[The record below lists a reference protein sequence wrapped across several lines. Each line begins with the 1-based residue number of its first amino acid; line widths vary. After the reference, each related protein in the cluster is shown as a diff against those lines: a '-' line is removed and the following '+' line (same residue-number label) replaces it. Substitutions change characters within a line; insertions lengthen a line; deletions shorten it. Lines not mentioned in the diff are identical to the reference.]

1 MVEYNLPGNYW
12 HAMDKNAEA
21 AYYFSN
27 PLMNAAGLGISTPP
41 MKDQLE
47 SLKAKIFQGAKHV
60 ELGFMSSPMQKGSAQ
75 GQISPEMHGRQER
88 EAMRELAR
96 INKISLSVHAT
107 PQIGGMTGL
116 GQQGYSEETR
126 DNAMKEVKR
135 TIDFAADV
143 SEDGGAVVVHAQEF
157 PRPITEAEEGEKFRK
172 FEGYKE
178 TDKTTHYLVDETTGE
193 IAAVREDQKNFIVP
207 REEEKREAVTGIPY
221 ERAEMDED
229 KRIFKPEPRDWDYYM
244 KKTKNDPDEAAKEF
258 YKDKLDA
265 EYWHLK
271 GQADEYEAGF
281 YHGKRT
287 EKKIKEALKEW
298 EKLKPHLKKEEDF
311 TTYLRDHEIIKLIPP
326 EHYKDPVHYLK
337 EKLWETQRRISYHE
351 EASVSARERIAEI
364 EDKRNRIKSMKD
376 FSLEKSADSYAQLGY
391 YAWKK
396 EKDHSKPIFVAPE
409 NIFPEQYGGHPSE
422 LRNII
427 QKSREKMVELLTETE
442 VEMPNRPGRKVDNP
456 FYQKGIS
463 KSKAKK
469 IAEDHIKATF
479 DIAHANTWRKYFQG
493 SDKEFNKWLLK
504 EVDKLKQDG
513 ILGHVHLSDN
523 FGYVDDHQMIGEG
536 NVPIKEF
543 MEKLQKSDYKGKVVV
558 EPGHFDHKSLRAALR
573 TMDSPIYRIGGDI
586 VGGADVLD
594 THSGLTYMPKYLFGE
609 MTPNP
614 KEWILWSELPME

>member
-1 MVEYNLPGNYW
+1 MADYNPEGNYW

-47 SLKAKIFQGAKHV
+47 SLKAKVFQGAKHV
-60 ELGFMSSPMQKGSAQ
+60 ELGFMSGPMQKGSAQ

-88 EAMRELAR
+88 EAMKELAR
-96 INKISLSVHAT
+96 INKMSLSVHAT
-107 PQIGGMTGL
+107 PQMGGMTGL

-126 DNAMKEVKR
+126 DNNIKEVKR

-143 SEDGGAVVVHAQEF
+143 AEDGGPIVVHAQEF
-157 PRPITEAEEGEKFRK
+157 PRPITEAQKDGKFQK

-178 TDKTTHYLVDETTGE
+178 TDKTTHYLVDEVTGE
-193 IAAVREDQKNFIVP
+193 IASIREDQKNFIVP
-207 REEEKREAVTGIPY
+207 REKERKESITELPY
-221 ERAEMDED
+221 ERAKMDED
-229 KRIFKPEPRDWDYYM
+229 KRIFKPETRTWNHYM
-244 KKTKNDPDEAAKEF
+244 EQANNDPDEAAKKF
-258 YKDKLDA
+258 YQDKLDA

-281 YHGKRT
+281 YHGKKT
-287 EKKIKEALKEW
+287 EKKIKEQLEIAEKYLKEGDK
-298 EKLKPHLKKEEDF
+298 ERLKKMVHPEGVGIQFVPPDF
-311 TTYLRDHEIIKLIPP
+311 YDNPI
-326 EHYKDPVHYLK
+326 HYLK

-351 EASVSARERIAEI
+351 EASVSARERINEI
-364 EDKRNRIKSMKD
+364 EDKQKRIKPMKD
-376 FSLEKSADSYAQLGY
+376 FSLEKTADGYAQLGV

-396 EKDHSKPIFVAPE
+396 EKDPSKPLFVAPE

-422 LRNII
+422 LRDII
-427 QKSREKMVELLTETE
+427 QKSRNKMVELLTEKE

-456 FYQKGIS
+456 FYEKGVS
-463 KSKAKK
+463 KSKAEK
-469 IAEDHIKATF
+469 IANEHIKATF
-479 DIAHANTWRKYFQG
+479 DVAHANTWRKYFQG
-493 SDKEFNKWLLK
+493 SDKDFNKWIMK
-504 EVDKLKQDG
+504 EVDKLKEDG
-513 ILGHVHLSDN
+513 TLGHVHLSDN
-523 FGYVDDHQMIGEG
+523 FGYVDDHNMIGEG

-573 TMDSPIYRIGGDI
+573 VMDSPIYRIGGDI

-594 THSGLTYMPKYLFGE
+594 THSGMTYTPKYLFGE
-609 MTPNP
+609 MAPNP
-614 KEWILWSELPME
+614 KEWVLWSEVPME